1 MKKIEI
7 KKEKIN
13 KNLIIPKIVNSLPI
27 RISYCLFYFKNGG
40 LKYIGLKEDESF
52 PAASIVKIP
61 LAIYIFKLHQEN
73 KINIYQ
79 EIELK
84 KINKVGGA
92 GIIKDLNLS
101 KIKILDLIT
110 LSIIISDNTASNI
123 LIDIIEQIKNEDPF
137 KILNSYLNS
146 LNLEKTTINRKFM
159 VDLIS
164 PPVNFTTTFEINYLL
179 YKLSNFELLNQE
191 NTLKLIDIML
201 NQQYTEKIPMYL
213 DNYYYIANKT
223 GDIKGIS
230 LDSAIIF
237 KSKDIEKELKS
248 KNYYILSIFTNFGNF
263 TGSDK
268 TSRNIVNNIISEIAY
283 NIFEVIEKNLS

>member
-123 LIDIIEQIKNEDPF
+123 LIDIIEQIENEDPF

>member
-7 KKEKIN
+7 NKEEVN

-73 KINIYQ
+73 KLNIYQ

-84 KINKVGGA
+84 NINKVGGA
-92 GIIKDLNLS
+92 GIIKNINLS
-101 KIKILDLIT
+101 KIEILDLIT

-123 LIDIIEQIKNEDPF
+123 LIDIIEQIENENPF

-146 LNLEKTTINRKFM
+146 LNLGKTTINRKFM

-213 DNYYYIANKT
+213 DNYYIANKT

-237 KSKDIEKELKS
+237 KSKDIEKELKN
-248 KNYYILSIFTNFGNF
+248 KNYYILSIFTNFANF

-283 NIFEVIEKNLS
+283 NILDFIQKN

>member
-7 KKEKIN
+7 NKEEIN

-73 KINIYQ
+73 KLNIYK

-84 KINKVGGA
+84 NINKVGGA

-101 KIKILDLIT
+101 KIEILDLIT
-110 LSIIISDNTASNI
+110 LSIIISDNTASNL
-123 LIDIIEQIKNEDPF
+123 LIDIIEQTENENPF

-146 LNLEKTTINRKFM
+146 LNLLKTTINRKFM

-213 DNYYYIANKT
+213 DNYYIANKT

-237 KSKDIEKELKS
+237 KSKDIEKELKN

-283 NIFEVIEKNLS
+283 NILEVIEKNLS